1 MIHILNI
8 ALLFLFALQIDP
20 VGKANLVI
28 QGQRV
33 VVSGQTSVGGFKC
46 VFENESTGETVAVQG
61 GSQNGATLLL
71 LSIPVK
77 DFGCGNFLLNRDF
90 QKTLKVESHPMNV
103 VDVLQLEFNGKEYL
117 GKIDLTVAGKR
128 KGLDNVRFRNHTD
141 RKDNMLRADIKL
153 KMSEWGLTPP
163 SRFGG
168 LITVEEDLS
177 MVVDLIL

>member
-1 MIHILNI
+1 MVHILSI
-8 ALLFLFALQIDP
+8 VLFILYALQIDP

-46 VFENESTGETVAVQG
+46 VFENETTGETIAVQG

-77 DFGCGNFLLNRDF
+77 EFGCGNFLLNRDF
-90 QKTLKVESHPMNV
+90 QKTLKVSEHPMIV

-117 GKIDLTVAGKR
+117 GRLDLTVAGK
-128 KGLDNVRFRNHTD
+128 KKSMDSVKFRSHTD
-141 RKDNMLRADIKL
+141 RKDNMLRADIQL

-168 LITVEEDLS
+168 LITVDEDLHI
-177 MVVDLIL
+177 VVDLIL

>member
-1 MIHILNI
+1 MVYFLNI
-8 ALLFLFALQIDP
+8 VLLILYALQIDP

-46 VFENESTGETVAVQG
+46 VFENETTGETVAVQG

-77 DFGCGNFLLNRDF
+77 EFGCGNFLLNRDF
-90 QKTLKVESHPMNV
+90 QKTLKVTEHPMIV

-117 GKIDLTVAGKR
+117 GRLDLTVAGK
-128 KGLDNVRFRNHTD
+128 KKNMDNVVFRSHTD
-141 RKDNMLRADIKL
+141 RKDNMLRADIQL

-168 LITVEEDLS
+168 LITVDEDLHI
-177 MVVDLIL
+177 VVDLML

>member
-1 MIHILNI
+1 MIHILSI
-8 ALLFLFALQIDP
+8 VLFILFALQIDP

-46 VFENESTGETVAVQG
+46 VFENETTGETVAVQG

-77 DFGCGNFLLNRDF
+77 EFGCGNFLLNRDF
-90 QKTLKVESHPMNV
+90 QKTLKVTEYPMIV

-117 GKIDLTVAGKR
+117 GRLDLTVAGK
-128 KGLDNVRFRNHTD
+128 KKNMDNVVFRSHTD
-141 RKDNMLRADIKL
+141 RKDNMLRADIQL

-168 LITVEEDLS
+168 LITVDEDLHI
-177 MVVDLIL
+177 VVDLML

>member
-1 MIHILNI
+1 MVYFLNI
-8 ALLFLFALQIDP
+8 VLLILYALQIDP

-46 VFENESTGETVAVQG
+46 VFENETTGETVAVQG

-77 DFGCGNFLLNRDF
+77 EFGCGNFLLNRDF
-90 QKTLKVESHPMNV
+90 QKTLKVTEYPMIV

-117 GKIDLTVAGKR
+117 GRLDLTVAGK
-128 KGLDNVRFRNHTD
+128 KKNMDNVVFRSHTD
-141 RKDNMLRADIKL
+141 RKDNMLRADIQL

-168 LITVEEDLS
+168 LITVDEDLHI
-177 MVVDLIL
+177 VVDLML

>member
-1 MIHILNI
+1 MIQILNI
-8 ALLFLFALQIDP
+8 ALLFLFLLQIDP

-46 VFENESTGETVAVQG
+46 VFENESTGETVVVQG

-77 DFGCGNFLLNRDF
+77 EFGCGNFFLNRDF
-90 QKTLKVESHPMNV
+90 QKTLKVSEHPMIV
-103 VDVLQLEFNGKEYL
+103 VDVLQLVFSRKEYY
-117 GKIDLTVAGKR
+117 GRIDLTIAGKR
-128 KGLDNVRFRNHTD
+128 KSLDNVLFRYHTD
-141 RKDNMLRADIKL
+141 PKNNMLRADIKL

-168 LITVEEDLS
+168 LITVDEDLLI
-177 MVVDLIL
+177 VVDLIL